1 MRHFSNFIAGEWRQH
16 SNRMMD
22 VLDKYDRTPIAQ
34 VVASSEAD
42 VDSAV
47 RAARAA
53 FETPALD
60 ARGRSDVLVKAARL
74 LAERKAE
81 FVTTIVQ
88 EGGQTV
94 AEATREVTRA
104 VDVLINTAEESNRVV
119 GDMIPLEGAQGG
131 AGKIAFTTRHPLG
144 VVCAITPFNSP
155 LNTPIH
161 KIAPAIAAGNPV
173 VCKPASQTPIS
184 CLLLAEV
191 LHAAGLPPGWF
202 NVLTG
207 SGQTAGDLLM
217 RHPEIA
223 FYHFT
228 GSTEVGMKLSGQLGL
243 RRASLELGSIAVTII
258 ADDVDLEDAIP
269 PTVKAA
275 FAKAGQVCTSTQ
287 IIYAERKVFDHVCKA
302 VAQAAAELRAGDPQ
316 APSSDIGPLISPA
329 EAERVAMWVTR
340 AVDAGATLVAGGSH
354 DGPVVQPIVLLNAP
368 DPTEVICR
376 EVFGPVV
383 TILCVDSIDAAI
395 ARFNALPYGLS
406 VGVFTRDLDKA
417 FQAATRLRSGTIHV
431 NAPSSSRIDLMPF
444 GGVKD
449 SGHGKE
455 GPRYA
460 LREMTEERLIVFH
473 NVAPRQQHC

>member
-1 MRHFSNFIAGEWRQH
+1 MKHFANFIDGEWRQH
-16 SNRMMD
+16 SNRMLD
-22 VLDKYDRTPIAQ
+22 VLDKYSQAPIAH
-34 VVASSEAD
+34 VVASNEAD
-42 VDSAV
+42 VDAAV

-53 FETPALD
+53 FEAPEID
-60 ARGRSDVLVKAARL
+60 ARGRANVLVRAARI
-74 LAERKAE
+74 LADRKAE
-81 FVTTIVQ
+81 FVTTIIQ

-94 AEATREVTRA
+94 AEATREVARA
-104 VDVLINTAEESNRVV
+104 VEVLVNTAEEASRMV

-131 AGKIAFTTRHPLG
+131 AGKIAFTMRHPLG

-155 LNTPIH
+155 LNTPVH

-202 NVLTG
+202 NVVTG
-207 SGQTAGDLLM
+207 SGHTVGDHLM
-217 RHPEIA
+217 HHPAIA

-228 GSTEVGMKLSGQLGL
+228 GSTEVGMRLSAHLGL
-243 RRASLELGSIAVTII
+243 RRASLELGSIAATII
-258 ADDVDLEDAIP
+258 ADDADLEEAIP
-269 PTVKAA
+269 PTIKAA

-287 IIYAERKVFDHVCKA
+287 IIYVERKAFDRACKA
-302 VAQAAAELRAGDPQ
+302 VATAAADLQAGDPQ
-316 APSSDIGPLISPA
+316 QPSTDVGPLISRA
-329 EAERVAMWVTR
+329 EAERVTTWISR
-340 AVDAGATLVAGGSH
+340 AIDAGATLAAGGSR
-354 DGPVVQPIVLLNAP
+354 DGAIVQPSVLVDAP
-368 DPTEVICR
+368 EQTEVICR
-376 EVFGPVV
+376 EVFGPLV
-383 TILCVDSIDAAI
+383 TVLCVDSIDTAI
-395 ARFNALPYGLS
+395 ARFNAQPYGLS
-406 VGVFTRDLDKA
+406 VGVFTNNLDKA
-417 FQAATRLRSGTIHV
+417 FQSARRLRSGTIHV

-473 NVAPRQQHC
+473 NVAPRHQPF